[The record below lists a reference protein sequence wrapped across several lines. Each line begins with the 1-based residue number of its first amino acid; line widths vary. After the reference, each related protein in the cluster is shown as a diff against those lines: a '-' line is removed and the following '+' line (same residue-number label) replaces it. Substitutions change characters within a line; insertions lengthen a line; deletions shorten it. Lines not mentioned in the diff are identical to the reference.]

1 MKTKM
6 KFVWCGVN
14 FELPAECLRT
24 TDYWGKTLDNPY
36 ISIGRKECPAIAK
49 QFMKAKYP
57 HLLVWGS
64 SETFANGNS
73 ASVYVCNAD
82 GTPLDRASKEW
93 KDIYGFVDQMSGGRY
108 NGMEDIYE
116 YREDELTTDNGMAL
130 KYFPSYIFIEN
141 KPKWG
146 SVEYW
151 SNEYKTLQN
160 NLTNPDYTRMVEL
173 VKKAGSFLEYN
184 KTYMTKG
191 EYNKCV
197 SSGIFS

>member
-1 MKTKM
+1 MKKKI

-73 ASVYVCNAD
+73 ATINVCNAD
-82 GTPLDRASKEW
+82 GSDLDLNSKEW
-93 KDIYGFVDQMSGGRY
+93 NEINSFVRQMSAGRY
-108 NGMEDIYE
+108 DGWSESYE
-116 YREDELTTDNGMAL
+116 YGEPGKSDNGTKL
-130 KYFPSYIFIEN
+130 DFGTKYLHVEN
-141 KPKWG
+141 KAPFGTWPDVVRMLRAMVAGEYVWG
-146 SVEYW
+146 PISLDKAIEKVRD
-151 SNEYKTLQN
+151 YKVTESTIKKAL
-160 NLTNPDYTRMVEL
+160 EL
-173 VKKAGSFLEYN
+173 V
-184 KTYMTKG
+184 
-191 EYNKCV
+191 
-197 SSGIFS
+197 